1 MMLIIMSFGFRLVQR
16 QTAKYNEFVF
26 VSFHL
31 HTKNLSSFPLLSPPP
46 IETSSITYQLNLFL
60 QVQAE

>member
-26 VSFHL
+26 VFFHL
-31 HTKNLSSFPLLSPPP
+31 RTKNLSSFPLLSPP
-46 IETSSITYQLNLFL
+46 SWSFLF
-60 QVQAE
+60 ASEIINT